1 MMGRQTLPGQRLKLI
16 VVAVILSGAISG
28 CSAVDPTADL
38 EQYVRE
44 TQERQRP
51 HIEPLPEI
59 KPYKTFLYGARLD
72 EYRTPFAP
80 SSGGGGEALPQ
91 QKPAYASGPKPDLN
105 RRKEALEQFPLDALR
120 MQGTVVQNGV
130 SWGIVIA
137 PDKSVHR
144 VQVDNYLGRNFGRIS
159 RVTEDS
165 IEVMELVPDGANGW
179 QQREAALALNQ

>member
-1 MMGRQTLPGQRLKLI
+1 MRRQILPGKWFYTNSVAI
-16 VVAVILSGAISG
+16 VLSVALSGCATE
-28 CSAVDPTADL
+28 DPTADL

-80 SSGGGGEALPQ
+80 SVGGDSEQEPQ
-91 QKPAYASGPKPDLN
+91 QKASYASGPKPDLN

-120 MQGTVVQNGV
+120 MHGTLVQNGV

-137 PDKSVHR
+137 PDGSVHR
-144 VQVDNYLGRNFGRIS
+144 VQVDNYLGQNYGRIN
-159 RVTEDS
+159 RVTEGS

>member
-1 MMGRQTLPGQRLKLI
+1 MGRQ
-16 VVAVILSGAISG
+16 ILSGQWCYPSVVAIALSGILSG
-28 CSAVDPTADL
+28 CASDDPTADL

-80 SSGGGGEALPQ
+80 AVAVDSDARPQ
-91 QKPAYASGPKPDLN
+91 QALALSSGPKPDLN
-105 RRKEALEQFPLDALR
+105 RRKEVLEQFPLDALR
-120 MQGTVVQNGV
+120 MQGTLIQNGE
-130 SWGIVIA
+130 SWGIVMA
-137 PDKSVHR
+137 PDGSVHR
-144 VQVDNYLGRNFGRIS
+144 VHVDNYLGQNFGRIS

-165 IEVMELVPDGANGW
+165 IEVLELVPDGANGW

>member
-1 MMGRQTLPGQRLKLI
+1 MVRQTRPAKWVYPTI
-16 VVAVILSGAISG
+16 ATVALTGVLSGCA
-28 CSAVDPTADL
+28 AEDPTADL

-59 KPYKTFLYGARLD
+59 KPYKTFLYGAKLD
-72 EYRTPFAP
+72 EYRTPFSP
-80 SSGGGGEALPQ
+80 SVDGDTEARPQ
-91 QKPAYASGPKPDLN
+91 QKPAYAGGPKPDLN

-120 MQGTVVQNGV
+120 MQGTLVQGGV
-130 SWGIVIA
+130 NWGIVIA
-137 PDKSVHR
+137 PDGSVHR
-144 VQVDNYLGRNFGRIS
+144 VQVGNYLGRNYGRIS

-165 IEVMELVPDGANGW
+165 IEVMELVTDGANGW